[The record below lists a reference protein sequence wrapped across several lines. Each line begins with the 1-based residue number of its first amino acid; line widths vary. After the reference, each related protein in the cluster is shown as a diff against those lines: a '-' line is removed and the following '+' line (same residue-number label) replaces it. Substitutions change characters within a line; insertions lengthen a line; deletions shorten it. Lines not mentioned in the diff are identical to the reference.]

1 MVSLQ
6 SSAIATSHR
15 FRMARETLAPCTANQ
30 KCESSHN
37 SSQGCYFENI
47 VSREVFEKRKFFILW
62 ICLRVRMDSRNRS
75 FSRTRSRDCPFTFR
89 AERLASSFAR
99 IGTPRLH
106 ACMPWTT
113 HSFSTSMISAIVAP
127 CRRRVLMRPPRLSR
141 LLGRQHPRD
150 ALRRACL
157 LRTAEEVRLC

>member
-1 MVSLQ
+1 MRPRIF
-6 SSAIATSHR
+6 SSASESRPRIADQNARVLKTRHKAVISRISFQERFLRRVSSSSSGSACACEWTLEIGR
-15 FRMARETLAPCTANQ
+15 FRERDPATARLP
-30 KCESSHN
+30 
-37 SSQGCYFENI
+37 
-47 VSREVFEKRKFFILW
+47 
-62 ICLRVRMDSRNRS
+62 
-75 FSRTRSRDCPFTFR
+75 FR

-157 LRTAEEVRLC
+157 LRTAEEVRLR